1 MKQEMA
7 ENSVLGGYRVLDLT
21 DEKGFM
27 CGMLLGDLGAD
38 VIKIEK
44 PGGDDARNI
53 GPFYHDEPHPEKSL
67 YWFALNRN
75 KRGITLDIETADG
88 REIFKELVKTADFVI
103 ETFPPGHMAK
113 LGLGY
118 TDLERLNPGIIMVSI
133 TDWGQDGPYVEKGYK
148 ADEMVLWALGGEMWL
163 CGDIDRAPVQ
173 LSCPQAYFHA
183 GAEAAVAAMTAFY
196 YRDISGEG
204 QWADISI
211 QECIPYLGMN
221 TIIYNE
227 INNLV
232 IPRGTMK
239 MGFPRRDG
247 TMSPARMIWPV
258 KDGYMAGFLVGGM
271 LKAMSLGS
279 RALVDWMDEE
289 GMAEDLV
296 LVDWF
301 NQDSMET
308 PIETLQH
315 QIDVTQRFLDTKT
328 KAEVYERAVKDK
340 IVFAPIT
347 DPKDLA
353 TNRQLHSRSF
363 FVNIEHPELGDTITY
378 CGPFVQFSETPMR
391 RWFRAPLIG
400 EHNVDIFEKE
410 LGFTRE
416 HLAALKQNK
425 TI

>member
-1 MKQEMA
+1 MKQA
-7 ENSVLGGYRVLDLT
+7 PENNSILGGYRVLDLA
-21 DEKGFM
+21 DEKGLM

-38 VIKIEK
+38 VVKIEK
-44 PGGDDARNI
+44 PDGDDARNI

-75 KRGITLDIETADG
+75 KKGITLDIETADG
-88 REIFKELVKTADFVI
+88 RKIFKQLVKTADFVI

-118 TDLERLNPGIIMVSI
+118 TDLEKLNPGIIMVSI

-173 LSCPQAYFHA
+173 ISCPQAYFHA

-221 TIIYNE
+221 TITFHE
-227 INNLV
+227 INDIV

-239 MGFPRRDG
+239 MGLPRKDG
-247 TMSPARMIWPV
+247 DMAPVQMIWPV
-258 KDGYMAGFLVGGM
+258 KDGYMAGFLLGGT
-271 LKAMSLGS
+271 LKAMSLGA
-279 RALVDWMDEE
+279 RALVEWMDEE
-289 GMAEDLV
+289 GMAEDLME
-296 LVDWF
+296 VDWI
-301 NQDSMET
+301 NQDSMDT

-315 QIDVTQRFLDTKT
+315 QIDVTQRFLETKT
-328 KAEVYERAVKDK
+328 KEEVYERAVKDK

-353 TNRQLHSRSF
+353 TNRQLHSRNF
-363 FVNIEHPELGDTITY
+363 FVDIEHPELGDTIAY
-378 CGPFVQFSETPMR
+378 CGPFVKFSETPMK

-410 LGFTRE
+410 LGFSKE
-416 HLAALKQNK
+416 QLAALKRNK

>member
-1 MKQEMA
+1 MNQAQEKDT
-7 ENSVLGGYRVLDLT
+7 VLGGYRVLDLA
-21 DEKGFM
+21 DEKGLM

-67 YWFALNRN
+67 YWFCLNRN
-75 KRGITLDIETADG
+75 KRGITLDMETADG

-103 ETFPPGHMAK
+103 ETSPPGHMKK

-118 TDLERLNPGIIMVSI
+118 DDLKKLNPGIIMVSI
-133 TDWGQDGPYVEKGYK
+133 TDWGQDGPYVERGYK
-148 ADEMVLWALGGEMWL
+148 TDEMVLWALGGEMWL

-173 LSCPQAYFHA
+173 ISYPQAYFHA

-204 QWADISI
+204 QWADISV

-221 TIIYNE
+221 TIIYHE
-227 INNLV
+227 IGNLV

-239 MGFPRRDG
+239 MGLPRRDG
-247 TMSPARMIWPV
+247 NMSPVRMIWPV

-279 RALVDWMDEE
+279 RALVEWMNEE
-289 GMAEDLV
+289 GMAEDLMA
-296 LVDWF
+296 VDWL
-301 NQDSMET
+301 NQDSMDA

-340 IVFAPIT
+340 IVFAPIN
-347 DPKDLA
+347 DPRDLA
-353 TNRQLHSRSF
+353 TNRQLQFRDF

-378 CGPFVQFSETPMR
+378 CGPFVQFTETPMN

-400 EHNVDIFEKE
+400 EHNTEIFEKE
-410 LGFTRE
+410 LDYSKE
-416 HLAALKQNK
+416 KLATLRRSNV
-425 TI
+425 I

>member
-1 MKQEMA
+1 MKQEPKD
-7 ENSVLGGYRVLDLT
+7 NSILEGYRVLDLAG
-21 DEKGFM
+21 EKGFM

-53 GPFYHDEPHPEKSL
+53 GPFYHDEPHPEESL

-75 KRGITLDIETADG
+75 KRGITLDIETSDG
-88 REIFKELVKTADFVI
+88 REIFKQLVKTADFVI
-103 ETFPPGHMAK
+103 ETLPPGHMAK

-118 TDLERLNPGIIMVSI
+118 TDLEKLNPGIIMVSI

-173 LSCPQAYFHA
+173 ISCPQAYFHA

-211 QECIPYLGMN
+211 QECIAYLGMN
-221 TIIYNE
+221 TITFHEVNDI
-227 INNLV
+227 V

-239 MGFPRRDG
+239 MGLPRKDG
-247 TMSPARMIWPV
+247 DMAPVQMIWPV
-258 KDGYMAGFLVGGM
+258 KDGYMAGFLLGGT
-271 LKAMSLGS
+271 LKAMSLGA
-279 RALVDWMDEE
+279 RALVEWMDEE
-289 GMAEDLV
+289 GMAEDLME
-296 LVDWF
+296 VDWI
-301 NQDSMET
+301 NQDSMDT

-315 QIDVTQRFLDTKT
+315 QIDVTQRFLETKT
-328 KAEVYERAVKDK
+328 KEEVYERAVKDK

-353 TNRQLHSRSF
+353 TDRQLHSRNF
-363 FVNIEHPELGDTITY
+363 FVDIEHPELGDTITH
-378 CGPFVQFSETPMR
+378 CGPFVKFSETPMK

-410 LGFTRE
+410 LGFSKE
-416 HLAALKQNK
+416 QLAALKRNK